1 MRTTIFA
8 GGLAIGVLAIGLFAW
23 DANADTISIRNIGD
37 TGTTTDGTVFLG
49 DPNPTSPSTGTGV
62 FQPFV
67 RIQEPTGG
75 DGLQNGFNTDSPNS
89 TINFDTKNG
98 SWTHSVLFSE
108 LGTVACPT
116 GGLCYE
122 LQLDANQ
129 LGRGDSLGNKI
140 TITNMQIFISNDP
153 NMAHPESTGSG
164 NTGTGY
170 NGTLFDG
177 SSTGDTLLGVIPKW
191 CLDST
196 CQSAPPNGDVDVVLQ
211 ASICDSNG
219 QCGSGH
225 GDLDVFIPASLLGKA
240 LPDQFFVLYTE
251 YGGCVAG
258 GASPCPGANDGFEEW
273 RFLAGPGGSVPEPT
287 SLLLLGSGLIGL
299 GLWQWKRRKDVQV

>member
-8 GGLAIGVLAIGLFAW
+8 VALAIGVLLSGLFAW
-23 DANADTISIRNIGD
+23 DANASTITILNSGQ
-37 TGTTTDGTVFLG
+37 TGTTNDGTVFLG

-75 DGLQNGFNTDSPNS
+75 DGLQNGFNTDTHGSS
-89 TINFDTKNG
+89 INFDTKDG
-98 SWTHSVLFSE
+98 SSWTRSVLFSE

-129 LGRGDSLGNKI
+129 LGGGATLRNQI
-140 TITNMQIFISNDP
+140 TISNMQIFISNDP

-225 GDLDVFIPASLLGKA
+225 GDLDVFIPASLLGRA

-273 RFLAGPGGSVPEPT
+273 RFLAGAAPVPEPT

-299 GLWQWKRRKDVQV
+299 GLWQWKRRKDVHV